1 MARPD
6 WGAVGSPQSA
16 EMEPAGTLPNTHTI
30 QRKRMVLVQVNH
42 CFFSKTFFPGSS
54 SKLPSADSGPC
65 DGSLLS
71 HRGHVRACVLQGRGH
86 SRATDTHRA
95 LLSCPPGGR
104 DMDLGSCPS
113 VLRPSE
119 STGLLPGM
127 RHGCPAD
134 SEMSTSFP
142 CGFPEQCGFR
152 GNTTSSGPPCTA
164 GWAPSGVPKVL
175 GPLPTPCLWE
185 AGILTAHFPSGPAR
199 SPLPRDPSPLV
210 CYSHGH

>member
-1 MARPD
+1 M
-6 WGAVGSPQSA
+6 SPQSA

-54 SKLPSADSGPC
+54 SKLPSADSGSC

-86 SRATDTHRA
+86 SRATDTHGA
-95 LLSCPPGGR
+95 LLSCLPGGR

-113 VLRPSE
+113 VLRPLE

-134 SEMSTSFP
+134 SGMSASFP
-142 CGFPEQCGFR
+142 WDDRFLNSVVSEG
-152 GNTTSSGPPCTA
+152 TPPAQDHPARQA
-164 GWAPSGVPKVL
+164 GLPQGSQRCWAPC
-175 GPLPTPCLWE
+175 PLPVCGRQVYSLHTSPP
-185 AGILTAHFPSGPAR
+185 GQPDPPS
-199 SPLPRDPSPLV
+199 
-210 CYSHGH
+210 